1 MKVAINAAHGGF
13 GLSPDAIRLY
23 CKKAGLPCFF
33 FDLSYK
39 SKNDKYEVMYT
50 PTDTPTGA
58 LRWTVFT
65 IPNPHDNLKEAYK
78 YHFTDSFRDDRANK
92 HLIEVIEELGSKAAS
107 GPFAKLKI
115 VEVPDDV
122 KWHIAEFD
130 GWEWVAE
137 DHRKWE

>member
-1 MKVAINAAHGGF
+1 MKVAINAKHGGF
-13 GLSPDAIRLY
+13 GLSAEAIKLY
-23 CKKAGLPCFF
+23 CKKVGIPCYFF
-33 FDLSYK
+33 EINYTNKDEKYK
-39 SKNDKYEVMYT
+39 VVIEPKDSPSGILNWRAFSV
-50 PTDTPTGA
+50 
-58 LRWTVFT
+58 
-65 IPNPHDNLKEAYK
+65 PNPAEHKDPYK
-78 YHFTDSFRDDRANK
+78 YHISDSFRDDRANK